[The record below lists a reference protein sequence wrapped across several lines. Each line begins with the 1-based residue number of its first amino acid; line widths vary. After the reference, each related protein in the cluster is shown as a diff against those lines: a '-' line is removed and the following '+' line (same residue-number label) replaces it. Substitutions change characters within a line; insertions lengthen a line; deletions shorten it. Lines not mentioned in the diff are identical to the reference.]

1 MKYFLHDTSSFDDEK
16 ITELY
21 LKFGYEGLGLF
32 YTTLEKIGR
41 QEKPVKTDVLKAQLR
56 VGKRLNKCWNFMESI
71 GLLSSTDGE
80 TFNEQLL
87 NFSEKYQIKKEKTRE
102 KVAEWRKKQA
112 DKKNVT
118 NYETVSN
125 HPKVKES
132 KVNKSKVSKEDSKPD
147 FIRLILTEF
156 QEAYK
161 ITGSE
166 YEILNVGKERTAIAK
181 LLKVYKGKY
190 PDSTSDETLAGL
202 RAYFDTV
209 VLIPDD
215 WIRKNMSPTIIIS
228 KFNEINNI
236 INGNKRQNSKGGA
249 TGRQL
254 AELFVKKFTE

>member
-1 MKYFLHDTSSFDDEK
+1 MKYYLHDTSAFDDEK

-32 YTTLEKIGR
+32 YTALEKIGK
-41 QEKPVKTDVLKAQLR
+41 QEKPIKTDVLKAQLR
-56 VGKRLNKCWNFMESI
+56 VGKRLNKCWKFMEQI
-71 GLLSSTDGE
+71 GLISTKNGE
-80 TFNEQLL
+80 SFNNELL

-102 KVAEWRKKQA
+102 RVSEWREKQK
-112 DKKNVT
+112 DIENVT
-118 NYETVSN
+118 RYERVSN
-125 HPKVKES
+125 TPKVKES
-132 KVNKSKVSKEDSKPD
+132 KVNKSKGIIKPD
-147 FIRLILTEF
+147 FIRLLLSEF

-161 ITGSE
+161 LTGGE
-166 YEILNVGKERTAIAK
+166 YEILNEGKERTAIAK

-190 PDSTSDETLAGL
+190 PESTSEETLAGL

-254 AELFVKKFTE
+254 AELFAGKWAK